1 MPDRISEKMPGEN
14 IRIDAREASNRIM
27 RELNARKGC
36 QQIYA
41 IYFQMRCQNLRQ
53 TNVTVWIS
61 RSKIIFAAL
70 HVHFQGLGNHKMAVS
85 KIWNIVQIS
94 YQHTVSAKNIRTVN

>member
-1 MPDRISEKMPGEN
+1 MESQNRRQIAKKECQNRCQIEYQKKMPGEN

-53 TNVTVWIS
+53 TNVTVWMCGAFS
-61 RSKIIFAAL
+61 RVGKPQNGG
-70 HVHFQGLGNHKMAVS
+70 FQNLEYSPN
-85 KIWNIVQIS
+85 
-94 YQHTVSAKNIRTVN
+94 